1 MELKNVICE
10 TSEQFHA
17 EVEKWQKKGAA
28 PIIRGR
34 KLIAYGET
42 VAELKNTWGGSRG
55 GGRPKNDRNHNLQ
68 VKVSAEALEKLNK
81 VTKNKA
87 EYIDNWLRNLDV

>member
-1 MELKNVICE
+1 MEQMKNQ
-10 TSEQFHA
+10 EQ
-17 EVEKWQKKGAA
+17 K
-28 PIIRGR
+28 P
-34 KLIAYGET
+34 
-42 VAELKNTWGGSRG
+42 KNTWGGSRG

-81 VTKNKA
+81 VTRNKA